1 MGVFLCLQNLP
12 VHIMALDFSLWINTG
27 ESPDDTK
34 KISTYLKEQKMIKTK
49 LDQYPVSTQYHNN
62 NYMVKVDGI
71 SNIGIRSTK
80 DALEMSLIGFE
91 FFKLLINA
99 PRFRYALVGIG
110 LEKWRDLHEFVK
122 YPKNILLMK
131 GFVVRED
138 VFEQMEPTAN
148 GFKDPKTRKEI
159 SLFRKDYLWIPYLGE
174 WEFPFK

>member
-1 MGVFLCLQNLP
+1 
-12 VHIMALDFSLWINTG
+12 MAFDFSLWINTG
-27 ESPDDTK
+27 SSADDTERL
-34 KISTYLKEQKMIKTK
+34 SNFLKEQKMIQTK
-49 LDQYPVSTQYHNN
+49 LNEYPVSTHFHKDSYF
-62 NYMVKVDGI
+62 VKVGGI

-110 LEKWRDLHEFVK
+110 LEKWRDLHEFVN
-122 YPKNILLMK
+122 YPKDVLLMK

-138 VFEQMEPTAN
+138 VYKKMETPLTN
-148 GFKDPKTRKEI
+148 DSSHPSSDIGF
-159 SLFRKDYLWIPYLGE
+159 FRKGYLWIPYLGE

>member
-1 MGVFLCLQNLP
+1 
-12 VHIMALDFSLWINTG
+12 MAFDFSLWINTG
-27 ESPDDTK
+27 SSAEDTERL
-34 KISTYLKEQKMIKTK
+34 SNFLTEQKMIQTK
-49 LDQYPVSTQYHNN
+49 LNQYPVTTHFHKDSYF
-62 NYMVKVDGI
+62 VKVGGI

-110 LEKWRDLHEFVK
+110 LEKWRDLHEFVT
-122 YPKNILLMK
+122 YPKDVLLMK

-138 VFEQMEPTAN
+138 VYKKMETTTTIDTSHPSTDI
-148 GFKDPKTRKEI
+148 GF
-159 SLFRKDYLWIPYLGE
+159 FRKGYLWIPYLGE